1 MYKCRLLHAKL
12 PILRK
17 SLQMCRNLLA
27 RVGIRR
33 SNETPYRYFD
43 EISTFSTL
51 TKLHIV
57 IRVEI
62 RHFALYLPK

>member
-1 MYKCRLLHAKL
+1 MTYFAEIPANVLE
-12 PILRK
+12 
-17 SLQMCRNLLA
+17 LLA
-27 RVGIRR
+27 RVGIRVYCQAIRR

-43 EISTFSTL
+43 EISAFSTL

-62 RHFALYLPK
+62 RHFALYLPQ